1 MTGPTSGQALARRRE
16 CLVMRAEL
24 QRLALRHDLA
34 ALRAQVAPWADLGH
48 GVAGLVSGAG
58 PKRSKAFS
66 IIGLALT
73 AWRCWRMFRPGG
85 CRGRS
90 ERGDRARG

>member
-1 MTGPTSGQALARRRE
+1 MTSPTQADALARRRE

-48 GVAGLVSGAG
+48 GVVGLVGLVGGAG
-58 PKRSKAFS
+58 RRQRSKTFS
-66 IIGLALT
+66 LVGLALA
-73 AWRCWRMFRPGG
+73 AWRCWRMIRPK
-85 CRGRS
+85 GRQGN
-90 ERGDRARG
+90 RRT

>member
-1 MTGPTSGQALARRRE
+1 MTGPTQADALARRRE

-48 GVAGLVSGAG
+48 GVAGLVGGAG
-58 PKRSKAFS
+58 RRQRSKTFS
-66 IIGLALT
+66 LVGLALA
-73 AWRCWRMFRPGG
+73 AWRCWRILRPK
-85 CRGRS
+85 GR
-90 ERGDRARG
+90 A

>member
-1 MTGPTSGQALARRRE
+1 MTGPTTGKALARRRE

-48 GVAGLVSGAG
+48 GVAGLVAG
-58 PKRSKAFS
+58 VGRRQRSKTFS
-66 IIGLALT
+66 LVGLALG
-73 AWRCWRMFRPGG
+73 AWRCWRILRPK
-85 CRGRS
+85 GRC
-90 ERGDRARG
+90 ARGHE